1 MTIYSRLSA
10 TSERLIAAYGKDVE
24 LVTETNSGTAYNP
37 TQTESSVTVKAVV
50 SDVNL
55 NASNNDSVQIGDKQF
70 LIYYTGAITP
80 DMIIRDDADY
90 QIIVIN
96 TIQPANNIILY
107 SVIGRK

>member
-10 TSERLIAAYGKDVE
+10 TSERLITAYGKDVK
-24 LVTETNSGTAYNP
+24 LITKRNSGYAYDP

-70 LIYYTGAITP
+70 LIYYTGTITP
-80 DMIIRDDADY
+80 DMIVRDGADY
-90 QIIVIN
+90 QIIAIN
-96 TIQPANNIILY
+96 TIQPASNIILY

>member
-10 TSERLIAAYGKDVE
+10 TSERLIAAYGKDVA

-70 LIYYTGAITP
+70 LIYYTGTITP
-80 DMIIRDDADY
+80 DMIVRDGADY
-90 QIIVIN
+90 QIIAIN
-96 TIQPANNIILY
+96 TIQPASNIILY

>member
-10 TSERLIAAYGKDVE
+10 TSERLITAYGKDVE

-70 LIYYTGAITP
+70 LIYYTGTITP
-80 DMIIRDDADY
+80 DMIIRDGADY
-90 QIIVIN
+90 QIIAIN
-96 TIQPANNIILY
+96 TIQPASNIILY